1 MARVARP
8 RSLALVALWASSVS
22 CATLGGESNNG
33 INLPSSGVGPFRAL
47 VDGELA
53 PQAIVPYVLSD
64 QRADYSEPAI
74 VAASDDP
81 TSTAVWMY
89 AVAHASGNAV
99 IVRTSA
105 DDARS
110 FYGDAIDN
118 ELNPPP
124 HKPKVVLSSDQAWEG
139 GDLAGPSGLRSGG
152 QVWLYYAAAGGIGL
166 ATSTDGLGGL
176 VFQKTSGPVLA
187 VDPSVTW
194 ETTPP
199 HAPSVAVFP
208 DGTWHMMYGAGNAI
222 GEATS
227 PDGVRWTRAGTG
239 PILSASAPPTDASA
253 PPPGMPPPFDEG
265 GVDDPLLAPQTTV
278 DGRLQVRVLYTG
290 YLDPPGT
297 ASRNSSIGLAGR
309 FDDSGPL
316 SRQSSPVYTA
326 QLHGRAPAFF
336 EWEGGSLLYLS
347 EDDAAQTPTFPA
359 IAAAFAPIDG
369 TLPPPLPFPTAP

>member
-1 MARVARP
+1 MARVARTH
-8 RSLALVALWASSVS
+8 SLALAALWVASVS

-33 INLPSSGVGPFRAL
+33 INLPSSGVGPFRPL

-64 QRADYSEPAI
+64 QTADYSEPAV

-89 AVAHASGNAV
+89 AVARVGGHAV
-99 IVRTSA
+99 IVRTRA

-124 HKPKVVLSSDQAWEG
+124 HKPKMVLSSDQAWEG
-139 GDLAGPSGLRSGG
+139 ADLTGPSALRSGG

-176 VFQKTSGPVLA
+176 EFTKTSSPVLA
-187 VDPSVTW
+187 VDPTVAW

-208 DGTWHMMYGAGNAI
+208 DGSWHMMYGAGDAI

-227 PDGVRWTRAGTG
+227 PDGVTWTRAGTG
-239 PILSASAPPTDASA
+239 PILSASPTVDPSTLAP
-253 PPPGMPPPFDEG
+253 GVQPPFDEG
-265 GVDDPLLAPQTTV
+265 GVDDPLLAPQTTI

-290 YLDPPGT
+290 YRDPPG
-297 ASRNSSIGLAGR
+297 ASSRNSSIGLAGR
-309 FDDSGPL
+309 FDDTGPL
-316 SRQSSPVYTA
+316 SRQSSPVYTV
-326 QLHGRAPAFF
+326 QLHEQAPAFF
-336 EWEGGSLLYLS
+336 EWDGGSLLYVS

-359 IAAAFAPIDG
+359 IAAAFAPVGDS
-369 TLPPPLPFPTAP
+369 LPAPLPFPGSP